1 MRRKRVFGMTDKM
14 IDNLRLVENDPT
26 FSSLYHIQI
35 GNINSKYS
43 FPGNPCDHSLS
54 SVAEYSPIYSHTL
67 YVSVILNIVIFEVII
82 ERDSSS
88 VCSLEKTVAGFR
100 AFHVNTRKKVL
111 TFAFP
116 LFTVYCKLRDNI

>member
-14 IDNLRLVENDPT
+14 IDNLSLVENDPT

-54 SVAEYSPIYSHTL
+54 SVAEYSPIYSRVVHGLELKGGGVCTTL
-67 YVSVILNIVIFEVII
+67 NPMLLPY
-82 ERDSSS
+82 
-88 VCSLEKTVAGFR
+88 
-100 AFHVNTRKKVL
+100 
-111 TFAFP
+111 
-116 LFTVYCKLRDNI
+116 